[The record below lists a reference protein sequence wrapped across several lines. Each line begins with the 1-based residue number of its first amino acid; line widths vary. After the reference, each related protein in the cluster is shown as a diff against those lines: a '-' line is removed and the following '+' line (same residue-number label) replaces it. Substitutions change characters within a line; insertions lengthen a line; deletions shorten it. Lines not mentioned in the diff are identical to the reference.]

1 MTWSVIE
8 PRPPAPRADALTTV
22 LREGSP
28 KIMSVLKQDTEFMGK
43 LPEKKKKAI
52 DSAVMNMIVKDMRPL
67 SMVEGEGFRN
77 LMHVMDSRW
86 DS

>member
-1 MTWSVIE
+1 M
-8 PRPPAPRADALTTV
+8 